1 MRIHAPAVALSS
13 RPSRLVRARVFLR
26 SFAIQGSWN
35 YRTLIGTGF
44 AFALL
49 PLLRARYRGD
59 PAMLRESVERHA
71 ALFNSHPYLAPVAL
85 GAVAQLESDGADP
98 LLVDR
103 FKAAVRGSLGSLGD
117 RLVWA
122 GLRPVCALFA
132 LAVAFAGAPWWVP
145 VVLFLV
151 TYNAGHLFLRT
162 WSYRLGLKG
171 GKEVGERLRRSFLGP
186 AQRILTI
193 CGAFL
198 TGLLLPLAVAGG
210 ALRGLG
216 PLAERAMPFI
226 WIVAAAAAALLGVRF
241 GSAVRLPVFLALV
254 AFAILGTLLRVFA

>member
-1 MRIHAPAVALSS
+1 MS
-13 RPSRLVRARVFLR
+13 RPSRLVSAAVFLR

-49 PLLRARYRGD
+49 PLLRSRYRGD
-59 PAMLRESVERHA
+59 PATLRESLERHA
-71 ALFNSHPYLAPVAL
+71 ALFNSHPYLAPIAL
-85 GAVAQLESDGADP
+85 GAVAQLEADGADP
-98 LLVDR
+98 VLVDR

-122 GLRPVCALFA
+122 GLRPVCVLFA
-132 LAVAFAGAPWWVP
+132 LTLASVGAPWWVP
-145 VVLFLV
+145 VAVFLIA
-151 TYNAGHLFLRT
+151 YNAGHLFLRT
-162 WSYRLGLKG
+162 WSYRLGLRR
-171 GKEVGERLRRSFLGP
+171 GKEVGERLRHSFLGP
-186 AQRILTI
+186 AQRILTV

-216 PLAERAMPFI
+216 PLAERPLPLP
-226 WIVAAAAAALLGVRF
+226 WIVAAAAAAFLGLRF

-254 AFAILGTLLRVFA
+254 AFAILGTVLRGVT